1 MTINEIQKQFKDVNN
16 FNKIFEVSKKSR
28 SNFQRLEF
36 LGDRVLGLVLAY
48 KLYTKYTDYDEGK
61 MAKFYAY
68 LTSGKVLAKIAKEI
82 ILDKYLGRN
91 GIKNITDNVL
101 ADFLEAILGAFFLDN
116 GYAKTTKLILEI
128 YNNEVEKDNNGWG
141 DYKSVLQEW
150 SQGNEFG
157 LPIYNLVDKQ
167 GPDHDP
173 FFFVEVSVIK
183 LNTVLGKGKSIQ
195 QAEQNAAKNFLEKE
209 KIKYG

>member
-16 FNKIFEVSKKSR
+16 FHKIFEVSKKSR

-68 LTSGKVLAKIAKEI
+68 LTSGKVLAKIAKKI

-128 YNNEVEKDNNGWG
+128 YNNEFEKDNNGWG

-157 LPIYNLVDKQ
+157 LPIYNLVID
-167 GPDHDP
+167 
-173 FFFVEVSVIK
+173 
-183 LNTVLGKGKSIQ
+183 SIILYVQ
-195 QAEQNAAKNFLEKE
+195 
-209 KIKYG
+209 